1 MQGLHPGPGQT
12 VVGVGDYLTR
22 LLEAKGYNVY
32 HDTSVYDLKNG
43 QLDRSKAYNYA
54 LDGIT
59 NILQQN
65 PSIEVVLDIHRDGVG
80 ENLHLVTQVD
90 GRDTAAYSCR
100 CYRQS
105 PSAPWKVP
113 VFPILLPHA

>member
-1 MQGLHPGPGQT
+1 MRFWP
-12 VVGVGDYLTR
+12 D
-22 LLEAKGYNVY
+22 VY
-32 HDTSVYDLKNG
+32 KR
-43 QLDRSKAYNYA
+43 QAYNYA

-90 GRDTAAYSCR
+90 GRDTAQIMFFNGLSQTPEGPIAVSYTHLR
-100 CYRQS
+100 
-105 PSAPWKVP
+105 SA
-113 VFPILLPHA
+113 LY